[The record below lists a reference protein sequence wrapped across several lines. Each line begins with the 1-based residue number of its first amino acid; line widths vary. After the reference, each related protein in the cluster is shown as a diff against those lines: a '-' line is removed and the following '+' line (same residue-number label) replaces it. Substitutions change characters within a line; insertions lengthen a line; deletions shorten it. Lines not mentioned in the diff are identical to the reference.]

1 MFTRER
7 RRRQRRQR
15 WSEKQRPAGGKSMVW
30 HDSSSEFMDR
40 WWDVRLNRHARE
52 CGYLL

>member
-15 WSEKQRPAGGKSMVW
+15 WSEKQRPGGGKSMV
-30 HDSSSEFMDR
+30 DR